1 MISKLPDVII
11 LAGGKGTRLQSVIKD
26 IPKPMAMVANKPFL
40 YWLINY
46 VSKFN
51 PPKIIISTGHLS
63 QTIKDFFGT
72 AFDEITIEYSH
83 EEYPLGTGGAIKKAL
98 QKSNTQN
105 CIVLNGDSIFKIDF
119 NSFFQ
124 FHKIHNSNFSMA
136 LKMVNYPYR
145 YGTVEMSK
153 NKIVGFKEKDNSL
166 KKGLINTGIYLFSKN
181 IYDLMPE
188 EEMFSF
194 EKDFLEKKLDSL
206 SINGFISDGYF
217 IDIGIP
223 DDYNKAN
230 NEFPEIFN

>member
-1 MISKLPDVII
+1 MPEVII
-11 LAGGKGTRLQSVIKD
+11 LAGGMGTRLQSVIKD
-26 IPKPMAMVANKPFL
+26 VPKPMAMVANKPFL

-72 AFDEITIEYSH
+72 AFGEITIEYSH

-98 QKSNTQN
+98 HKCNTQN

-119 NSFFQ
+119 NSFFK

-136 LKMVNYPYR
+136 LKLVDNPYR
-145 YGTVEMSK
+145 YGTVELIK
-153 NKIVGFKEKDNSL
+153 DRIIGFREKDNTL

-181 IYDLMPE
+181 IYDLMPKDE
-188 EEMFSF
+188 KFSF
-194 EKDFLEKKLDSL
+194 EKDFLEKKLDF
-206 SINGFISDGYF
+206 INFKGYISDGYF

-223 DDYNKAN
+223 DDYKKAN
-230 NEFPEIFN
+230 YEFPQIFN